1 MKHASE
7 LIKDFESE
15 QYNELLT
22 DIYVDEHLLAYQN
35 GRYIAALQEFIK
47 DFGDT
52 EVSIFS
58 APGRSEVGGNHTD
71 HQHGQ
76 VLAAS
81 INLDAIAIV
90 AKTSDDKIQVISDG
104 YDLITIDASDLSLVE
119 SEKETTMALIKGV
132 AAGLKERGHAVGGF
146 KAYITSDVLIGAGLS
161 SSAAFETIIGTILS
175 GLYNNGSV
183 SAIEIAII
191 GQYAENVYFGKP
203 CGLMD
208 QMASSIG
215 GLINIDF
222 EEMCAVAEMLGK
234 PVLNELSEQDIID
247 HMTDIRTK
255 LGDRYLLRAL
265 HYFEEVKRVEI
276 QAASLKKGDM
286 PAFLAAVKASGDS
299 SFKYLQNVYTN
310 KDIQAQNVSVALAVS
325 DITLGSHGV
334 SRVHGG
340 GFAGTIQAFV
350 ENDTVETYRQAMDH
364 VFGEGSCHV
373 LKIRKYGGMQVL

>member
-132 AAGLKERGHAVGGF
+132 AAGLKEHGHAVGGF

-161 SSAAFETIIGTILS
+161 SSAAFETISTI
-175 GLYNNGSV
+175 
-183 SAIEIAII
+183 
-191 GQYAENVYFGKP
+191 
-203 CGLMD
+203 
-208 QMASSIG
+208 
-215 GLINIDF
+215 
-222 EEMCAVAEMLGK
+222 
-234 PVLNELSEQDIID
+234 
-247 HMTDIRTK
+247 
-255 LGDRYLLRAL
+255 
-265 HYFEEVKRVEI
+265 
-276 QAASLKKGDM
+276 
-286 PAFLAAVKASGDS
+286 FLAVLRYSSAYSLVK
-299 SFKYLQNVYTN
+299 
-310 KDIQAQNVSVALAVS
+310 VAL
-325 DITLGSHGV
+325 
-334 SRVHGG
+334 
-340 GFAGTIQAFV
+340 
-350 ENDTVETYRQAMDH
+350 
-364 VFGEGSCHV
+364 
-373 LKIRKYGGMQVL
+373 

>member
-132 AAGLKERGHAVGGF
+132 AAGLKEHGHAVGGF
-146 KAYITSDVLIGAGLS
+146 KAYITSDVLIGAGQYITGDIRSEPSCRDFIIMVPYLQS
-161 SSAAFETIIGTILS
+161 RLRSSASMQKMYT
-175 GLYNNGSV
+175 
-183 SAIEIAII
+183 
-191 GQYAENVYFGKP
+191 
-203 CGLMD
+203 
-208 QMASSIG
+208 
-215 GLINIDF
+215 
-222 EEMCAVAEMLGK
+222 
-234 PVLNELSEQDIID
+234 SE
-247 HMTDIRTK
+247 
-255 LGDRYLLRAL
+255 
-265 HYFEEVKRVEI
+265 
-276 QAASLKKGDM
+276 S
-286 PAFLAAVKASGDS
+286 
-299 SFKYLQNVYTN
+299 
-310 KDIQAQNVSVALAVS
+310 LAV
-325 DITLGSHGV
+325 
-334 SRVHGG
+334 
-340 GFAGTIQAFV
+340 
-350 ENDTVETYRQAMDH
+350 
-364 VFGEGSCHV
+364 
-373 LKIRKYGGMQVL
+373 